1 MADIK
6 SKEAR
11 SYNMSQIR
19 SKDTK
24 PEEKVR
30 KYLFSCG
37 FRYRKNDRK
46 LPGCPDIVLPRYKTV
61 IFVNGCFWHRH
72 PGCKYATTPQNNY
85 DFWQTKFEKNV
96 LNDRKHADELL
107 QAGLNIITVWECELK
122 GQQFQNTMDMIVE
135 ELGRRRNQ
143 NDKLDVFSTKQEN

>member
-1 MADIK
+1 MSDIK

-11 SYNMSQIR
+11 SYNMSRIR

-37 FRYRKNDRK
+37 FRYRKNDRR
-46 LPGCPDIVLPRYKTV
+46 LPGCPDIVLPRYRTV

-85 DFWQTKFEKNV
+85 EFWQIKFEKNV
-96 LNDRKHADELL
+96 QNDRKHEKELSQSGWRVL
-107 QAGLNIITVWECELK
+107 TVWECELK
-122 GQQFQNTMDMIVE
+122 GQRFQNTMDTIT
-135 ELGRRRNQ
+135 
-143 NDKLDVFSTKQEN
+143 DVLRKETKPI